1 MKSIAFFNN
10 KGGVGKT
17 TLLCNLGAFLAKEF
31 GLKIL
36 VIDGDPQSNATAY
49 LLPEGALE
57 KIYFNGSN
65 NIDSFYDSIAEG
77 RGFAQIF
84 PDIFTSDRFSMDVLP
99 GHPNFAA
106 REDLLSRDWSEGLI
120 GYARGLQ
127 TTFNFKHLLNLVADK
142 YDFVFIDMGPS
153 LGAINRSIL
162 LAADYFL
169 TPMSVDLFSMIAIS
183 NIISTLT
190 SWRGGVQDA
199 LNLYNFKA
207 KEQYTIDGQPAQ
219 WHLKFL
225 GYVMQQYRAKSVRGE
240 RRPVKSFD
248 AILKRF
254 EPHLAELEE
263 KFGFDDLNGA
273 NLGQIPALASLI
285 PLSQS
290 AHAPVF
296 DLGTSDGVV
305 GAHFAAVDDAKVM
318 YAQIS
323 DRLLQRVANA
333 AEEAA

>member
-17 TLLCNLGAFLAKEF
+17 TLLCNLGAFLAKESKF
-31 GLKIL
+31 RVL
-36 VIDGDPQSNATAY
+36 VVDGDPQSNATAY

-57 KIYFNGSN
+57 RIYLNGSN

-77 RGFAQIF
+77 RGFTQVPPSVF
-84 PDIFTSDRFSMDVLP
+84 RSNRFSVDVLP
-99 GHPNFAA
+99 GHPNLAA

-127 TTFNFKHLLNLVADK
+127 TTFNFKHLLNLISDK

-190 SWRGGVQDA
+190 SWRGEVEDA
-199 LNLYNFKA
+199 LKLYSAKT
-207 KEQYTIDGQPAQ
+207 KEQYTVDGQPAQ
-219 WHLKFL
+219 WQLKFL

-248 AILKRF
+248 AILQRF
-254 EPHLAELEE
+254 QPHLTELED
-263 KFGFDDLNGA
+263 KFGFGDVSGA

-305 GAHFAAVDDAKVM
+305 GAHFAAVDDARVM

-323 DRLLQRVANA
+323 ERLLQRVTTASA
-333 AEEAA
+333 GAV

>member
-17 TLLCNLGAFLAKEF
+17 TLLCNLGAFLAKE
-31 GLKIL
+31 LKLKVL
-36 VIDGDPQSNATAY
+36 VIDGDPQSNATTY

-57 KIYFNGSN
+57 SIYLNDSST
-65 NIDSFYDSIAEG
+65 IDSFYDSIAQG
-77 RGFAQIF
+77 RGFSQALPEIF
-84 PDIFTSDRFSMDVLP
+84 KSDRFSLDVLP

-106 REDLLSRDWSEGLI
+106 REDMLSRDWSEGLI

-127 TTFNFKHLLNLVADK
+127 TTFNFKHLLNLVSDE
-142 YDFVFIDMGPS
+142 YDFVLIDMGPS

-169 TPMSVDLFSMIAIS
+169 VPMSVDLFSMIAIN
-183 NIISTLT
+183 NIISTLAT
-190 SWRGGVQDA
+190 WRGEVQGA
-199 LNLYNFKA
+199 LDSYSVKA
-207 KEQYTIDGQPAQ
+207 RERYLVDGHPAQ
-219 WHLKFL
+219 WNLRFL

-240 RRPVKSFD
+240 RKPVKSFD
-248 AILKRF
+248 AIMQRF
-254 EPHLAELEE
+254 GPYLLELEE
-263 KFGFDDLNGA
+263 KFGFDDLESA

-305 GAHFAAVDDAKVM
+305 GAHFAAVDDAKLM
-318 YAQIS
+318 YSQIS
-323 DRLLQRVANA
+323 KRLLQRVETAIR
-333 AEEAA
+333 EAV

>member
-31 GLKIL
+31 NLKVL

-49 LLPEGALE
+49 LFPEDVLE
-57 KIYFNGSN
+57 EIYLNGSN
-65 NIDSFYDSIAEG
+65 SIDSFYDSIAEG
-77 RGFAQIF
+77 RGFTNTLPGI
-84 PDIFTSDRFSMDVLP
+84 IKSERFSLDVLP

-127 TTFNFKHLLNLVADK
+127 TTFNFKHLLNLVSDK
-142 YDFVFIDMGPS
+142 YDFVLIDMGPS

-169 TPMSVDLFSMIAIS
+169 MPMSVDLFSMIAVK
-183 NIISTLT
+183 NIMSTLT
-190 SWRGGVQDA
+190 TWRGEVQDA
-199 LNLYNFKA
+199 LNLYSVKA
-207 KEQYTIDGQPAQ
+207 KEQYRVDEQPVQ
-219 WHLKFL
+219 WNLKFL

-248 AILKRF
+248 TILQRF
-254 EPHLAELEE
+254 GPHLAELEGE
-263 KFGFDDLNGA
+263 FGFNDLAGA

-285 PLSQS
+285 PMSQS

-296 DLGTSDGVV
+296 DLGTADGVV
-305 GAHFAAVDDAKVM
+305 GAHFAAVDDAKLM
-318 YAQIS
+318 YAHIS
-323 DRLLQRVANA
+323 NQLLQRVETASK
-333 AEEAA
+333 ETV

>member
-31 GLKIL
+31 KLKIL

-57 KIYFNGSN
+57 KIYLNGSN
-65 NIDSFYDSIAEG
+65 NINSFYDSIAEG
-77 RGFAQIF
+77 RGYTQVPPSVFK
-84 PDIFTSDRFSMDVLP
+84 SDRFSLDVLP
-99 GHPNFAA
+99 GHPNLAA

-127 TTFNFKHLLNLVADK
+127 TTFNFKHLLNLISDK

-190 SWRGGVQDA
+190 SWRGEVEDA
-199 LNLYNFKA
+199 LNLYKVKA
-207 KEQYTIDGQPAQ
+207 KEQYTVDGQLAQ

-248 AILKRF
+248 AILQRF
-254 EPHLAELEE
+254 QPHLTELED
-263 KFGFDDLNGA
+263 KFGFGDLDSA

-285 PLSQS
+285 PMSQS

-323 DRLLQRVANA
+323 KRLLERVATA
-333 AEEAA
+333 SEEAV

>member
-17 TLLCNLGAFLAKEF
+17 TLLCNLGAFLAKEH
-31 GLKIL
+31 GIKIL

-49 LLPEGALE
+49 LLPEDKLE
-57 KIYFNGSN
+57 CIYLS
-65 NIDSFYDSIAEG
+65 DSGGLDGFYDSIA
-77 RGFAQIF
+77 RGLG
-84 PDIFTSDRFSMDVLP
+84 FTQVLPEIYRSDRFSLDVLP

-127 TTFNFKHLLNLVADK
+127 TTFNFKHLLNLVSDD
-142 YDFVFIDMGPS
+142 YDFVLIDMGPS

-169 TPMSVDLFSMIAIS
+169 MPMSVDLFSMIAVN
-183 NIISTLT
+183 NIISTLAT
-190 SWRGGVQDA
+190 WRGEVQDA
-199 LNLYNFKA
+199 LSSYSAKE
-207 KEQYTIDGQPAQ
+207 KEQYTVDGQVAQ
-219 WHLKFL
+219 WSLKFI

-248 AILKRF
+248 AIMQRF
-254 EPHLAELEE
+254 DPHLVELEKE
-263 KFGFDDLNGA
+263 FGFGDLESA
-273 NLGQIPALASLI
+273 NLGKIPALASLI

-305 GAHFAAVDDAKVM
+305 GAHFAAVDDAKLMYEVISERLMRRVM
-318 YAQIS
+318 TAS
-323 DRLLQRVANA
+323 K
-333 AEEAA
+333 EAV